1 MEKIKITFEAYGI
14 KHYVSI
20 DEDCTIYE
28 LMQVITNLIQSITF
42 PTETIKNGYKHEIAR
57 IEEGEL

>member
-1 MEKIKITFEAYGI
+1 MGKIKITFESYGI
-14 KHYVSI
+14 KHFVSI
-20 DEDCTIYE
+20 DEDCTIHE

-42 PTETIKNGYKHEIAR
+42 PTETIKNGYEHEIAR